1 MDIHAIEA
9 IRSLAAGNEIQ
20 ATSPTGAG
28 APAQGGNLFQDALR
42 RLVESQQETDR
53 AIEALIA
60 GEPVDM
66 HAVMISVEQTDLTF
80 RLALQLRNKL
90 VKAYDEVMRMQ
101 V

>member
-1 MDIHAIEA
+1 MDIKAVEA
-9 IRSLAAGNEIQ
+9 IRALASAGVEPVGVARSGAAAPAGNVFQDTLKRLAA
-20 ATSPTGAG
+20 
-28 APAQGGNLFQDALR
+28 
-42 RLVESQQETDR
+42 SQQETDQ
-53 AIEALIA
+53 AIEKLIA

-66 HAVMISVEQTDLTF
+66 HEVMISVEKTDLSF